1 MTVDWSILSNPNVAS
16 IVGGSVGWS
25 LSQFTNRKRM
35 KHEKEINDMKLKA
48 DVVVK
53 SRMEWIKEVRELSS
67 DLVAEH
73 TNQLLNIKKLISL
86 SNEFNRYQSLMF
98 QEINEE
104 KPSIESINRYNSESI
119 KIVEEITE
127 IDKLFAEKTQKFNKI
142 QFKFISYFPNETI
155 NNETNKENEILI
167 KKWKML
173 LSLLKN

>member
-1 MTVDWSILSNPNVAS
+1 MTVDWSILSNPIVAS

-86 SNEFNRYQSLMF
+86 SNEFNVEELRKTW
-98 QEINEE
+98 QENINKEYLNKSPQDYLLQINEIGE
-104 KPSIESINRYNSESI
+104 EFNDDIKETSNELDEFI
-119 KIVEEITE
+119 KIITFYLKQE
-127 IDKLFAEKTQKFNKI
+127 WEKVKRI
-142 QFKFISYFPNETI
+142 E
-155 NNETNKENEILI
+155 
-167 KKWKML
+167 
-173 LSLLKN
+173 